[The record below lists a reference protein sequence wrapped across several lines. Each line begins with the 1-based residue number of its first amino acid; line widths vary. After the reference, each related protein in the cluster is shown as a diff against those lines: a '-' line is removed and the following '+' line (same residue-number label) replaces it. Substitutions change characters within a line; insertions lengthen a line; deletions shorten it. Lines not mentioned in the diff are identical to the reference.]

1 MAKENERTVA
11 EMKALADSFEK
22 EVAEEGELEPSARAV
37 ARRAPGSRHCRPQTW
52 SCTRNTTAPT
62 CAYFMPEISV
72 MGPSCARVEDGM
84 HEGCWLG
91 QAGLLGL
98 LGTTGYGWRE

>member
-37 ARRAPGSRHCRPQTW
+37 ARR
-52 SCTRNTTAPT
+52 
-62 CAYFMPEISV
+62 V
-72 MGPSCARVEDGM
+72 AR
-84 HEGCWLG
+84 L
-91 QAGLLGL
+91 
-98 LGTTGYGWRE
+98 T